1 MLGADLPSPLV
12 GSLRTVVAALALGP
26 LLLRRSAGGPAA
38 GPWSRSDRAL
48 LLAAGVCVAGYQVS
62 FFVGVRSLGVAVGTI
77 VAVGAAPFFAGML
90 ASVARTERLTRARI
104 ATTLLAVVGLLLL
117 VRPDGGVT
125 PSAGGVLAA
134 LTAGLAFGAFTVLAR
149 SLLASGVRRIDT
161 IAVPFLIGGA
171 LLLPVFVAGVTGLAD
186 PGALLRP
193 TAILVVLWLGAAA
206 TAAGYLLFIA
216 GLRDVTAVAATTLVL
231 AEPLTATLLGVLA
244 LGERLG
250 PVATIGALVVA
261 AALVLTA
268 RRSGDTAR
276 RSGDTTTGT
285 ALVGDAG

>member
-1 MLGADLPSPLV
+1 MGA
-12 GSLRTVVAALALGP
+12 LRTVVAALALGP
-26 LLLRRSAGGPAA
+26 LLLRRPAGGPASA
-38 GPWSRSDRAL
+38 AWSRSDRTL

-62 FFVGVRSLGVAVGTI
+62 FFVGVRALGVAIGTI
-77 VAVGAAPFFAGML
+77 VAVGAAPFFAGLL
-90 ASVARTERLTRARI
+90 ASVTRTERLTPART
-104 ATTLLAVVGLLLL
+104 ATTLLAVVGLSLL
-117 VRPDGGVT
+117 VQPDGGVT
-125 PSAGGVLAA
+125 PSAAGVLAA

-149 SLLASGVRRIDT
+149 SLLARGVRRIDT
-161 IAVPFLIGGA
+161 IAVPFLVGAA
-171 LLLPVFVAGVTGLAD
+171 LLLPVLVAGVAGLAD

-193 TAILVVLWLGAAA
+193 TGILVVLWLGVGA

-250 PVATIGALVVA
+250 PAATIGALVVVT
-261 AALVLTA
+261 ALVLTA
-268 RRSGDTAR
+268 RRPGAP
-276 RSGDTTTGT
+276 TTGT